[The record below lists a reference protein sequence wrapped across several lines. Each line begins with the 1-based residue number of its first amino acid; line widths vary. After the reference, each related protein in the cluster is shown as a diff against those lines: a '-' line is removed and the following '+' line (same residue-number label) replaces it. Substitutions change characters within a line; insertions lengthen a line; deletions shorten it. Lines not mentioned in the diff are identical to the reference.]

1 MGARTPELL
10 APAGTW
16 EALRAAAANGAD
28 AVYFGVECFNA
39 RMRAANFQQR
49 ELPAIVQWLHRR
61 GVKAYLTLNVL
72 VFSDELQQA
81 GQLLLAAA
89 AAGVDA
95 LIV

>member
-1 MGARTPELL
+1 MGPRTPELL

-49 ELPAIVQWLHRR
+49 ELPSIVQWLHRQIR
-61 GVKAYLTLNVL
+61 GQGRR
-72 VFSDELQQA
+72 EA
-81 GQLLLAAA
+81 G
-89 AAGVDA
+89 
-95 LIV
+95 